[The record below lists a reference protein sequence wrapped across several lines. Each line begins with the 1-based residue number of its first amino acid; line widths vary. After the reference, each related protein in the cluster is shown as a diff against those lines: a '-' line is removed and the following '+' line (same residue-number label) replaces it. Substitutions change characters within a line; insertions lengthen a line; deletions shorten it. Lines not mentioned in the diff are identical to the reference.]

1 MLVLLLIISISSID
15 IQSPVDGFT
24 YQEDTI
30 ELRCYVEDSIPPQLF
45 WYYLNSEG
53 PDTVERTITD
63 WYTYCQNDTHTGYS
77 KSPVPDD
84 PPILWKKD
92 SISWWHAFCQP
103 VIVNGV
109 VYWASEKEPGTLYA
123 FRAYDGYELWRID
136 SIGRVDDAVTY
147 HKGRIYCLSEDSIW
161 CIDAR
166 TGFIYWSKPP
176 GTGSTTPAVKD
187 GRVYYTTSTSTN
199 DTSFVYCRIDTTG
212 DLIWKD
218 TILSYS
224 PSTITLWQDRLYCP
238 FCDRSCN
245 PSLGEPGNL
254 VCFDATNGDII
265 WERSDSFNFWDS
277 APLIADSTLFI
288 GSDLPPDQLL
298 ALDPFTGATIWKNT
312 LNPFSAD
319 WYLSATPTYHQG
331 RVFIGLESMYCIDAE
346 TGEIIW
352 EYSLMLDYVHNTN
365 VIADGCIITNNYGG
379 SDTLDNPNLL
389 VIDEYTGYLK
399 WYKEYSHSQSH
410 SAPSIADGVIYIAP
424 GDGTFYAYGTGLK
437 FVYNDQLLSL
447 QDTNNLIVF
456 ARDSSG
462 NILSDT
468 IEFFVNMGGLSHY
481 RRTNN
486 GKSLLTAVSSNPFIR
501 DVLIE
506 YTILK
511 KSSIRLSIY
520 DVSGKEIRTLKSG
533 VLNPGT
539 YQIKWKGRDNQ
550 GNNMPQGVYFLNM
563 RISTGYNKTLK
574 LIKFNRRTNE

>member
-30 ELRCYVEDSIPPQLF
+30 DLRCYVEDSVPPQLF
-45 WYYLNSEG
+45 WYYLNSEE

-92 SISWWHAFCQP
+92 SISAVHAFCQP

-109 VYWASEKEPGTLYA
+109 VYWASEKYPGTLYA

-161 CIDAR
+161 CINAKN
-166 TGFIYWSKPP
+166 GSIIWSKSP
-176 GTGSTTPAVKD
+176 GSSSTTPAVKD
-187 GRVYYTTSTSTN
+187 GRVYYTTHTSN
-199 DTSFVYCRIDTTG
+199 DDTSFVYCCNDTSGT
-212 DLIWKD
+212 LIWKD
-218 TILSYS
+218 TILGYSSYN
-224 PSTITLWQDRLYCP
+224 TITLWQDKLYCP
-238 FCDRSCN
+238 FCKV
-245 PSLGEPGNL
+245 SLSKLGNL
-254 VCFDATNGDII
+254 VCFDASNGNII

-277 APLIADSTLFI
+277 APLIVDSTLFI
-288 GSDLPPDQLL
+288 GSDLRPDQLL

-312 LNPFSAD
+312 LNPFSTK
-319 WYLSATPTYHQG
+319 WYLSATPTYHQD
-331 RVFIGLESMYCIDAE
+331 RVFIGLESMYCIDAQ

-365 VIADGCIITNNYGG
+365 VIADGCIITNNHGWYL
-379 SDTLDNPNLL
+379 DTLDKPNLL
-389 VIDEYTGYLK
+389 VIDEYTGHLK
-399 WYKEYSHSQSH
+399 WYREYSNDWSA

-437 FVYNDQLLSL
+437 FVYKDQLLSL

-456 ARDSSG
+456 AKDSSG

-468 IEFFVNMGGLSHY
+468 IEFFVNMGGLSQGEGIS
-481 RRTNN
+481 NQ
-486 GKSLLTAVSSNPFIR
+486 KSLINLITTNIFIK

-506 YTILK
+506 YTISK
-511 KSSIRLSIY
+511 ESSVKLSIY
-520 DVSGKEIRTLKSG
+520 DVSGKKIRTLNSG
-533 VLNPGT
+533 ILYPGT
-539 YQIKWKGRDNQ
+539 YRVKWEGKDDQ
-550 GNNMPQGVYFLNM
+550 GNSIPPGVYFLNM
-563 RISTGYNKTLK
+563 HTSTGYNKTLK
-574 LIKFNRRTNE
+574 LIKFNR

>member
-1 MLVLLLIISISSID
+1 MSVLLLIISISSID

-30 ELRCYVEDSIPPQLF
+30 ALRCYVGDSIPPQLF

-92 SISWWHAFCQP
+92 SISCWHAFCQP
-103 VIVNGV
+103 VIVNGI
-109 VYWASEKEPGTLYA
+109 VYWATWKLPGTLYA
-123 FRAYDGYELWRID
+123 FRAYDGYELWRVD

-161 CIDAR
+161 CIDAQ
-166 TGFIYWSKPP
+166 TGSIVWSKSP
-176 GTGSTTPAVKD
+176 GSSSTTPAVRD
-187 GRVYYTTSTSTN
+187 GRVYYSTYNN
-199 DTSFVYCRIDTTG
+199 DSSFVYCRNDTTG
-212 DLIWKD
+212 NLIWKD
-218 TILSYS
+218 TVSNCQS
-224 PSTITLWQDRLYCP
+224 NNTITLWQDRLYCP
-238 FCDRSCN
+238 F
-245 PSLGEPGNL
+245 PSVYFGPDSRGKLI
-254 VCFDATNGDII
+254 CFDATNGDII
-265 WERSDSFNFWDS
+265 WERSDSFDFWDS

-288 GSDLPPDQLL
+288 GSELSPYQLL

-312 LNPFSAD
+312 LDPFLP
-319 WYLSATPTYHQG
+319 WTEVYLSATPTYHQG
-331 RVFIGLESMYCIDAE
+331 RVFIGLESMYCIDAQ
-346 TGEIIW
+346 TGETIW

-365 VIADGCIITNNYGG
+365 VIADGCIITNNCGGYG
-379 SDTLDNPNLL
+379 DTTKIPNLL
-389 VIDEYTGYLK
+389 VIDEYTGHLK
-399 WYKEYSHSQSH
+399 WYREYSNDWSA

-424 GDGTFYAYGTGLK
+424 GDSTFYAYGTGLK
-437 FVYNDQLLSL
+437 FVYEDQLLSL

-456 ARDSSG
+456 AKDSSG

-486 GKSLLTAVSSNPFIR
+486 EKSLLTAVSSNPFIQ
-501 DVLIE
+501 DILIE

-511 KSSIRLSIY
+511 KSSVRLSIY
-520 DVSGKEIRTLKSG
+520 DVSGKEVRILKSG
-533 VLNPGT
+533 VLTPGT
-539 YQIKWKGRDNQ
+539 YRIRWKGRDNQ
-550 GNNMPQGVYFLNM
+550 GDNMPQGVYFLRM
-563 RISTGYNKTLK
+563 DTKDYKRTLK
-574 LIKFNRRTNE
+574 LVKLF